1 MAAEADPERRAG
13 DRAGAG
19 RSAAARSPPTCRA
32 RCPAELAAEWRRA
45 DEQVFAPVRALLG
58 LDQVTTFAVGAA
70 PTPPEVIE
78 FFLAMGIE
86 ICELWGMSET
96 SSAATRQ
103 PARAGAGRAPSG
115 RRCRGSRCGS
125 PRTAR

>member
-1 MAAEADPERRAG
+1 M
-13 DRAGAG
+13 
-19 RSAAARSPPTCRA
+19 
-32 RCPAELAAEWRRA
+32 PAELEAEWRRA

-58 LDQVTTFAVGAA
+58 PRPGRVAFAVGAA

-96 SSAATRQ
+96 SSAATVNPPGRVRVGTVRAAAAGGRGAARRGRRGDG
-103 PARAGAGRAPSG
+103 ARARS
-115 RRCRGSRCGS
+115 
-125 PRTAR
+125 